1 MKKKIIVTIILIIIV
16 VLIGIFFITR
26 NNKNVEKKP
35 DITQVRAICNLAT
48 LETYYH
54 NVAKIDKSAGSGINH
69 WFEKDRKLWI
79 EYTGTAKIGIDMS
92 KVDMQFNEENITIK
106 LPKAQLLS
114 IDIGEIDKE
123 SYMYSSDSWINKNEF
138 TPEEETEAIN
148 IAQNEI
154 KKNVENNSQ
163 LLLTAQSRAKDLIE
177 QYLIQIGE
185 WTNTNYQINWV
196 FE

>member
-1 MKKKIIVTIILIIIV
+1 
-16 VLIGIFFITR
+16 
-26 NNKNVEKKP
+26 
-35 DITQVRAICNLAT
+35 
-48 LETYYH
+48 
-54 NVAKIDKSAGSGINH
+54 
-69 WFEKDRKLWI
+69 
-79 EYTGTAKIGIDMS
+79 MS

-148 IAQNEI
+148 IAQNEM